1 MTLPDQRSR
10 AVVLTRDFLVRL
22 MSPYLPDG
30 LKRIPKPVR
39 DEARRLLRHYPT
51 LVDVATAGSE
61 CPDVF
66 DEEASWR
73 CVNPPQKYAKS
84 D

>member
-1 MTLPDQRSR
+1 MTLPSQRAR

-39 DEARRLLRHYPT
+39 DEARSLLRHFPT
-51 LVDVATAGSE
+51 LTDVAHAGSK
-61 CPDVF
+61 CPEVF
-66 DEEASWR
+66 DEEEVWR
-73 CVNPPQKYAKS
+73 CVK
-84 D
+84 